1 MGIPTTLKKTGNS
14 RAFSVPAGFI
24 KAHDLENMKGFEMD
38 WRDGS
43 IVITP
48 ITGDDT
54 SVEDALIHELFAD
67 FGPEHVQRD
76 LLRGDRRGQ
85 EEF

>member
-24 KAHDLENMKGFEMD
+24 KAHDLEHMKAFDMD
-38 WRDGS
+38 WRDGA

-48 ITGDDT
+48 IGSD
-54 SVEDALIHELFAD
+54 VRLVARPAAWEA
-67 FGPEHVQRD
+67 
-76 LLRGDRRGQ
+76 
-85 EEF
+85 

>member
-1 MGIPTTLKKTGNS
+1 MGIPTVLKKTGNS

-24 KAHDLENMKGFEMD
+24 KAHNLDLAAGFEMD

-43 IVITP
+43 VVITP
-48 ITGDDT
+48 VSGDDT
-54 SVEDALIHELFAD
+54 SAEDAVFAQIFGD
-67 FGPEHVQRD
+67 FGPEHVQHD
-76 LLRGDRRGQ
+76 LLRSDRRGQ

>member
-1 MGIPTTLKKTGNS
+1 MGVPTTLKKTGNS

-24 KAHDLENMKGFEMD
+24 KAHGLDTVKGFEMD

-48 ITGDDT
+48 LPGDDT
-54 SVEDALIHELFAD
+54 SAEDALINELFAE
-67 FGPEHVQRD
+67 FGSQHVQHD
-76 LLRGDRRGQ
+76 LLRRDRRGQ
-85 EEF
+85 EDI

>member
-1 MGIPTTLKKTGNS
+1 MAITTILKKTGNS

-24 KAHDLENMKGFEMD
+24 KAHGLDRMNSFELD
-38 WRDGS
+38 WKDGS
-43 IVITP
+43 IIITP
-48 ITGDDT
+48 IIANDT
-54 SVEDALIHELFAD
+54 SAEDALINELFAD

-76 LLRGDRRGQ
+76 LLRADRRGN

>member
-24 KAHDLENMKGFEMD
+24 KAHELDQIKGFEMD

-48 ITGDDT
+48 IGEDST
-54 SVEDALIHELFAD
+54 VAEDAAINDMFAD
-67 FGPEHVQRD
+67 FGPQHVHRD
-76 LLRGDRRGQ
+76 RLRTDRRGG